1 MEKYICYYEKDSI
14 CSNSKCP
21 MNSSY
26 CPIPDKPGVC
36 KYEKRNNKLSSK
48 NFVQWI
54 AISIVIMTIVIGVGS
69 FIGWVYKNNTQY
81 TEYKYSLLE
90 LNNGV
95 YGTLTQVASSVPA
108 QNYSMITLC
117 CEGNIYTFKGTVEI
131 QYTASADP
139 YVKIHDYNIT
149 NGDHVWVY
157 VPSGTIEFQKGVG
170 VG

>member
-1 MEKYICYYEKDSI
+1 MEKRICNHEKDSI

-21 MNSSY
+21 MNSNY
-26 CPIPDKPGVC
+26 CPVSDNPGVC
-36 KYEKRNNKLSSK
+36 KYENRTNKLSSK

-54 AISIVIMTIVIGVGS
+54 AISIVIMAIVIGVGS
-69 FIGWVYKNNTQY
+69 LICWIYKNNTHY
-81 TEYKYSLLE
+81 NEYEYSLVE
-90 LNNGV
+90 LNDGV

-131 QYTASADP
+131 LYIDDTEP

-149 NGDHVWVY
+149 NGDHIWVY
-157 VPSGTIEFQKGVG
+157 VPSGTIEFQKGIG
-170 VG
+170 IG